1 MEKPDLSG
9 LESDQHQPEF
19 EPVLQPN
26 NNFVGKPDLS
36 GLEPDL
42 SVLEPDFIR
51 FGTGFIWFGTGFI
64 WFGTGFISK
73 TKLLSSLPPLINY
86 LKLIEIDH
94 NWSIN

>member
-26 NNFVGKPDLS
+26 NNFVGKPDLT

-42 SVLEPDFIR
+42 SNLEPD
-51 FGTGFIWFGTGFI
+51 
-64 WFGTGFISK
+64 
-73 TKLLSSLPPLINY
+73 L
-86 LKLIEIDH
+86 H
-94 NWSIN
+94 NQNLNLFHRPTTILW